1 MKFKKL
7 FTLILILCTNEVIA
21 YINTNSTNIS
31 DLGEYVSLFG
41 HPKAKGVNIKLKV
54 PNGWEIKEGD
64 RPNVVKKF
72 TKGGNSYI
80 IIIKEN
86 STFFSRNQIKRAIEK
101 ENLANEV
108 VKEFSTILKNYRL
121 LEKSEVT
128 IDNYPSVQFKLSGNI
143 ERMGLIIPIIM
154 RSWVVLYE
162 DKIIYLQSTSFNN
175 SEYLEN
181 EKLYTLITNSVVFPD
196 QYN

>member
-7 FTLILILCTNEVIA
+7 FIVTLILCTNEVIA

-54 PNGWEIKEGD
+54 PIGWEIKEGD
-64 RPNVVKKF
+64 RPNVVKKI

-80 IIIKEN
+80 VIIKEN

-108 VKEFSTILKNYRL
+108 VKEFSAILNNYRL
-121 LEKSEVT
+121 LEKSTVT